1 MSLITQNDMEC
12 YVSQAIAAA
21 MAKDKYAKNVLPF
34 NTTTNKF
41 ELVMT
46 DGSII
51 EMDMG
56 PVLNKALQ
64 QAKGADIYVVA
75 WKSYDEATNIA
86 KLQMSNGTTVD
97 LNLTTVIADAVSSIT
112 LPKSL
117 PPSGQAGGDLQG
129 TYPAPTVV
137 EATESR
143 AGKVELATIAEV
155 KAGTDTTKAVTPAG
169 VMAAIDATAVDY
181 SLALKDEG
189 VSKAARIK
197 ELNVVGAGVAASA
210 TGTTGVITVNTAN
223 EGQEGTVAL
232 ASIADAKAGT
242 DTTKAVTPAGVMA
255 AIDATAVDYSLAL
268 KDEGVSKAA
277 RIKELNVVGAGVA
290 ASATGT
296 TGVIT
301 VNTANEGQ
309 EGTVALA
316 SIADAKA
323 GNSTTTAVTP
333 AALKAVLEDYTP
345 SAATTTKA
353 GIVELATV
361 TEARD
366 GTDTSRAVTPAGMK
380 AAIDAAVNK
389 PDDSTSLVVHG
400 ENASIAY
407 TGGNP
412 HKRIMIA
419 HVKIPHD
426 GTIVVHAGAAGTVA
440 GAAQQ
445 CTWRIDVWKV
455 PAGMQPPN
463 AQQEVPRAF
472 LDQCEEIA
480 STHRFTSPLDHGDY
494 ITTGNAFGVDVKAND
509 HIMVTTVP
517 RAPAGGSMTLVVSDA
532 RLEYRYI

>member
-41 ELVMT
+41 EMVMT
-46 DGSII
+46 DGRII

-75 WKSYDEATNIA
+75 WKSYDAATNIA

-137 EATESR
+137 AATESR

-189 VSKAARIK
+189 VSKAARVK

-210 TGTTGVITVNTAN
+210 TGTTGVITVNTA
-223 EGQEGTVAL
+223 
-232 ASIADAKAGT
+232 K
-242 DTTKAVTPAGVMA
+242 
-255 AIDATAVDYSLAL
+255 
-268 KDEGVSKAA
+268 
-277 RIKELNVVGAGVA
+277 
-290 ASATGT
+290 
-296 TGVIT
+296 
-301 VNTANEGQ
+301 EGQ

-361 TEARD
+361 TEAKD

-389 PDDSTSLVVHG
+389 PDDSTSLVVG
-400 ENASIAY
+400 ESASIAY

-412 HKRIMIA
+412 VKDIMIA
-419 HVKIPHD
+419 YLKIPHD
-426 GTIVVHAGAAGTVA
+426 GTIVVHAGATGAVA
-440 GAAQQ
+440 TPPQ
-445 CTWRIDVWKV
+445 CAWHFNVWKV

-463 AQQEVPRAF
+463 AQQEVPIAF
-472 LDQCEEIA
+472 LDRCEEIA
-480 STHRFTSPLDHGDY
+480 SAHRFTNQWDNSDY

-509 HIMVTTVP
+509 HIMVAVLPLTS
-517 RAPAGGSMTLVVSDA
+517 AGVSMTLAVWDV

>member
-46 DGSII
+46 DGRII

-97 LNLTTVIADAVSSIT
+97 LNLTTVIADAISSIT

-232 ASIADAKAGT
+232 ASIADAKAG
-242 DTTKAVTPAGVMA
+242 
-255 AIDATAVDYSLAL
+255 
-268 KDEGVSKAA
+268 
-277 RIKELNVVGAGVA
+277 
-290 ASATGT
+290 
-296 TGVIT
+296 
-301 VNTANEGQ
+301 
-309 EGTVALA
+309 
-316 SIADAKA
+316 
-323 GNSTTTAVTP
+323 NSTTTAVTP

-361 TEARD
+361 TEAKD

-389 PDDSTSLVVHG
+389 PDDSTSLVG
-400 ENASIAY
+400 YGQNASIAY

-412 HKRIMIA
+412 PKDIMIA

-426 GTIVVHAGAAGTVA
+426 GTIVVHAGAAGSTA
-440 GAAQQ
+440 GATQQ
-445 CTWRIDVWKV
+445 CSWHFNVWKV

-480 STHRFTSPLDHGDY
+480 STHRFTTPWDNGDY

-509 HIMVTTVP
+509 HIMVAIQPMTS
-517 RAPAGGSMTLVVSDA
+517 AGSSMTLVVSNA

>member
-46 DGSII
+46 DGRII

-129 TYPAPTVV
+129 TYRAPTVV

-155 KAGTDTTKAVTPAG
+155 T
-169 VMAAIDATAVDY
+169 
-181 SLALKDEG
+181 
-189 VSKAARIK
+189 
-197 ELNVVGAGVAASA
+197 
-210 TGTTGVITVNTAN
+210 
-223 EGQEGTVAL
+223 
-232 ASIADAKAGT
+232 AGT

-389 PDDSTSLVVHG
+389 PDDSKSLVVYG

-426 GTIVVHAGAAGTVA
+426 GKIVVHAGAAGNIADAT
-440 GAAQQ
+440 QQ
-445 CTWRIDVWKV
+445 CAWHFNVWKV

-463 AQQEVPRAF
+463 AQQDVPIAF

-480 STHRFTSPLDHGDY
+480 STHRFTTPWDNGDY

-509 HIMVTTVP
+509 HIMVAVLPLTS
-517 RAPAGGSMTLVVSDA
+517 AGNSMTLVVSNT

>member
-189 VSKAARIK
+189 VSKAAR
-197 ELNVVGAGVAASA
+197 V
-210 TGTTGVITVNTAN
+210 
-223 EGQEGTVAL
+223 
-232 ASIADAKAGT
+232 
-242 DTTKAVTPAGVMA
+242 
-255 AIDATAVDYSLAL
+255 
-268 KDEGVSKAA
+268 
-277 RIKELNVVGAGVA
+277 KELNVVGAGVA

-412 HKRIMIA
+412 IKNIVIA
-419 HVKIPHD
+419 YVKIPHD
-426 GTIVVHAGAAGTVA
+426 GTIVVHAGAVGDVFGTT
-440 GAAQQ
+440 QQ
-445 CTWRIDVWKV
+445 CAWHFNVWKV

-463 AQQEVPRAF
+463 AQQEVPKAF
-472 LDQCEEIA
+472 IAQCEEIA
-480 STHRFTSPLDHGDY
+480 STHRFTTPWDNGDY

-509 HIMVTTVP
+509 HIMVAVQPTTSS
-517 RAPAGGSMTLVVSDA
+517 GSSMTLVVSNV

>member
-41 ELVMT
+41 ELVMA

-155 KAGTDTTKAVTPAG
+155 TAGTDTTKAVTPAG

-210 TGTTGVITVNTAN
+210 TGTTGVITVNTA
-223 EGQEGTVAL
+223 E
-232 ASIADAKAGT
+232 
-242 DTTKAVTPAGVMA
+242 
-255 AIDATAVDYSLAL
+255 
-268 KDEGVSKAA
+268 
-277 RIKELNVVGAGVA
+277 
-290 ASATGT
+290 
-296 TGVIT
+296 
-301 VNTANEGQ
+301 EGQ

-361 TEARD
+361 TEAKD

-380 AAIDAAVNK
+380 AAIDAAINK
-389 PDDSTSLVVHG
+389 PDDSTSLVVG
-400 ENASIAY
+400 ESASIAY

-412 HKRIMIA
+412 TKNIMIA
-419 HVKIPHD
+419 YLKIPHD
-426 GTIVVHAGAAGTVA
+426 GTIVVHAEASGVVVA
-440 GAAQQ
+440 TTPQ
-445 CTWRIDVWKV
+445 CAWHFNVWKV

-463 AQQEVPRAF
+463 AQQEVPIAF
-472 LDQCEEIA
+472 LDRCKEIA
-480 STHRFTSPLDHGDY
+480 STHRFTNPWDNSDH

-509 HIMVTTVP
+509 HIMVTVQPLTS
-517 RAPAGGSMTLVVSDA
+517 AGASMTLAVWDV

>member
-41 ELVMT
+41 ELVMA

-86 KLQMSNGTTVD
+86 KLQMSNGTTID
-97 LNLTTVIADAVSSIT
+97 LNLTTVITDAVSSIT

-189 VSKAARIK
+189 VSKAARVK

-210 TGTTGVITVNTAN
+210 TGTTGVITVNTA
-223 EGQEGTVAL
+223 E
-232 ASIADAKAGT
+232 
-242 DTTKAVTPAGVMA
+242 
-255 AIDATAVDYSLAL
+255 
-268 KDEGVSKAA
+268 
-277 RIKELNVVGAGVA
+277 
-290 ASATGT
+290 
-296 TGVIT
+296 
-301 VNTANEGQ
+301 EGQ

-323 GNSTTTAVTP
+323 GNSTSTAVTP

-361 TEARD
+361 TEAKD

-389 PDDSTSLVVHG
+389 PDDSTSLVGYG

-412 HKRIMIA
+412 LKDIMIA

-426 GTIVVHAGAAGTVA
+426 GTIVVHAGAAGFTA
-440 GAAQQ
+440 GATQQ
-445 CTWRIDVWKV
+445 CAWHFNVWKV

-463 AQQEVPRAF
+463 AQQEVPKAF
-472 LDQCEEIA
+472 IAQCEEIA
-480 STHRFTSPLDHGDY
+480 SAHRFTNPWDNGDY
-494 ITTGNAFGVDVKAND
+494 ITTGNAFGVDVRAND
-509 HIMVTTVP
+509 HIMVAIQPITSD
-517 RAPAGGSMTLVVSDA
+517 GNSMTLVVRDV

>member
-41 ELVMT
+41 ELVMA

-86 KLQMSNGTTVD
+86 KLQMSNGTTID
-97 LNLTTVIADAVSSIT
+97 LNLTTVITDAVSSIT

-155 KAGTDTTKAVTPAG
+155 TAGTDTTKAVTPAG

-189 VSKAARIK
+189 VSKAARVK

-210 TGTTGVITVNTAN
+210 TGTTGVITVNTA
-223 EGQEGTVAL
+223 E
-232 ASIADAKAGT
+232 
-242 DTTKAVTPAGVMA
+242 
-255 AIDATAVDYSLAL
+255 
-268 KDEGVSKAA
+268 
-277 RIKELNVVGAGVA
+277 
-290 ASATGT
+290 
-296 TGVIT
+296 
-301 VNTANEGQ
+301 EGQ

-323 GNSTTTAVTP
+323 GNSTSTAVTP

-361 TEARD
+361 TEAKD

-380 AAIDAAVNK
+380 AAIDAAINK
-389 PDDSTSLVVHG
+389 PDDSTSLVVG
-400 ENASIAY
+400 ESASIAY

-412 HKRIMIA
+412 TKNIMIA
-419 HVKIPHD
+419 YLKIPHD
-426 GTIVVHAGAAGTVA
+426 GTIVVHAEASGVVVA
-440 GAAQQ
+440 TTPQ
-445 CTWRIDVWKV
+445 CAWHFNVWKV

-463 AQQEVPRAF
+463 AQQEVPIAF
-472 LDQCEEIA
+472 LDRCKEIA
-480 STHRFTSPLDHGDY
+480 STHRFTNPWDNSDH

-509 HIMVTTVP
+509 HIMVAVLPLTS
-517 RAPAGGSMTLVVSDA
+517 AGASMTLAVWDV

>member
-64 QAKGADIYVVA
+64 QAKGADAYVVA

-97 LNLTTVIADAVSSIT
+97 LNLTTVIADAIASIT

-155 KAGTDTTKAVTPAG
+155 TAGTDTTKAVTPAG

-210 TGTTGVITVNTAN
+210 TGTTGVITVNTA
-223 EGQEGTVAL
+223 E
-232 ASIADAKAGT
+232 
-242 DTTKAVTPAGVMA
+242 
-255 AIDATAVDYSLAL
+255 
-268 KDEGVSKAA
+268 
-277 RIKELNVVGAGVA
+277 
-290 ASATGT
+290 
-296 TGVIT
+296 
-301 VNTANEGQ
+301 EGQ

-380 AAIDAAVNK
+380 AAIDAAINK
-389 PDDSTSLVVHG
+389 PDDSTSLVVG
-400 ENASIAY
+400 ESASIAY

-412 HKRIMIA
+412 IKNIMIA
-419 HVKIPHD
+419 YLKIPHD
-426 GTIVVHAGAAGTVA
+426 GTIVVHAEASGVVVA
-440 GAAQQ
+440 TTPQ
-445 CTWRIDVWKV
+445 CAWHFNVWKV

-463 AQQEVPRAF
+463 AQQEVPIAF
-472 LDQCEEIA
+472 LDRCKEIA
-480 STHRFTSPLDHGDY
+480 STHRFTNPWDNSDH
-494 ITTGNAFGVDVKAND
+494 ITTGNAFGVNVKAND
-509 HIMVTTVP
+509 HIMVAVLPLTS
-517 RAPAGGSMTLVVSDA
+517 AGASMTLAVWDV

>member
-46 DGSII
+46 DGRII

-97 LNLTTVIADAVSSIT
+97 LNLTTVIADAIASIT

-232 ASIADAKAGT
+232 ASIADAKAG
-242 DTTKAVTPAGVMA
+242 
-255 AIDATAVDYSLAL
+255 
-268 KDEGVSKAA
+268 
-277 RIKELNVVGAGVA
+277 
-290 ASATGT
+290 
-296 TGVIT
+296 
-301 VNTANEGQ
+301 
-309 EGTVALA
+309 
-316 SIADAKA
+316 
-323 GNSTTTAVTP
+323 NSTTTAVTP

-361 TEARD
+361 TEAKD

-389 PDDSTSLVVHG
+389 PDDSTSLVG
-400 ENASIAY
+400 YGQNASIAY

-412 HKRIMIA
+412 PKDIMIA

-426 GTIVVHAGAAGTVA
+426 GTIVVHAGAAGSTA
-440 GAAQQ
+440 GATQQ
-445 CTWRIDVWKV
+445 CSWHFNVWKV

-463 AQQEVPRAF
+463 ARQEVPRA
-472 LDQCEEIA
+472 LIDQCEEIA
-480 STHRFTSPLDHGDY
+480 STHRFTTPWDITDY

-509 HIMVTTVP
+509 HIMVVIMPLTS
-517 RAPAGGSMTLVVSDA
+517 AGNSMTLVVSDV

>member
-46 DGSII
+46 DGRII

-97 LNLTTVIADAVSSIT
+97 LNLTTVIADAISSIT

-232 ASIADAKAGT
+232 ASIADAKAG
-242 DTTKAVTPAGVMA
+242 
-255 AIDATAVDYSLAL
+255 
-268 KDEGVSKAA
+268 
-277 RIKELNVVGAGVA
+277 
-290 ASATGT
+290 
-296 TGVIT
+296 
-301 VNTANEGQ
+301 
-309 EGTVALA
+309 
-316 SIADAKA
+316 
-323 GNSTTTAVTP
+323 NSTTTAVTP

-361 TEARD
+361 TEAKD

-389 PDDSTSLVVHG
+389 PDDSTSLVG
-400 ENASIAY
+400 YGQNASIAY

-412 HKRIMIA
+412 PKDIMIA

-426 GTIVVHAGAAGTVA
+426 GTIVVHAGAAGSTA
-440 GAAQQ
+440 GATQQ
-445 CTWRIDVWKV
+445 CSWHFNVWKV

-463 AQQEVPRAF
+463 ARQEVPRAF
-472 LDQCEEIA
+472 IDQCEEIA
-480 STHRFTSPLDHGDY
+480 STHRFTTPWDNGDY

-509 HIMVTTVP
+509 HIMVVIMPLTS
-517 RAPAGGSMTLVVSDA
+517 AGNSMTLVVSDV

>member
-232 ASIADAKAGT
+232 ASIADAKAG
-242 DTTKAVTPAGVMA
+242 
-255 AIDATAVDYSLAL
+255 
-268 KDEGVSKAA
+268 
-277 RIKELNVVGAGVA
+277 
-290 ASATGT
+290 
-296 TGVIT
+296 
-301 VNTANEGQ
+301 
-309 EGTVALA
+309 
-316 SIADAKA
+316 
-323 GNSTTTAVTP
+323 NSTTTAVTP

-361 TEARD
+361 TEAKD

-389 PDDSTSLVVHG
+389 PDDSTSLVGYG

-412 HKRIMIA
+412 LKDIMIA

-426 GTIVVHAGAAGTVA
+426 GTIVVHAGAVGSTD
-440 GAAQQ
+440 GATQQ
-445 CTWRIDVWKV
+445 CSWHFNVWKV

-463 AQQEVPRAF
+463 AQQEVPTAF

-480 STHRFTSPLDHGDY
+480 SAHRFTNPWDNGDY

-509 HIMVTTVP
+509 HIMVAVLPLTS
-517 RAPAGGSMTLVVSDA
+517 AGASMTLVVRDV

>member
-46 DGSII
+46 DGRII

-97 LNLTTVIADAVSSIT
+97 LNLTTVIADAIASIT

-232 ASIADAKAGT
+232 ASIADAKAG
-242 DTTKAVTPAGVMA
+242 
-255 AIDATAVDYSLAL
+255 
-268 KDEGVSKAA
+268 
-277 RIKELNVVGAGVA
+277 
-290 ASATGT
+290 
-296 TGVIT
+296 
-301 VNTANEGQ
+301 
-309 EGTVALA
+309 
-316 SIADAKA
+316 
-323 GNSTTTAVTP
+323 NSTTTAVTP

-361 TEARD
+361 TEAKD

-389 PDDSTSLVVHG
+389 PDDSTSLVG
-400 ENASIAY
+400 YGQNASIAY

-412 HKRIMIA
+412 PKDIMIA

-426 GTIVVHAGAAGTVA
+426 GTIVVHAGAAGSTA
-440 GAAQQ
+440 GATQQ
-445 CTWRIDVWKV
+445 CSWHFNVWKV

-463 AQQEVPRAF
+463 AQQDVPRAF

-480 STHRFTSPLDHGDY
+480 STHRFTTPWDYGDY

-509 HIMVTTVP
+509 HIMVAIQPMTS
-517 RAPAGGSMTLVVSDA
+517 AGNSMTLVVSDV
-532 RLEYRYI
+532 RIEYRYI

>member
-12 YVSQAIAAA
+12 YVSQAITAA

-155 KAGTDTTKAVTPAG
+155 TAGTDTTKAVTPAG

-197 ELNVVGAGVAASA
+197 ELNVVGAGVAAFA

-232 ASIADAKAGT
+232 ASIA
-242 DTTKAVTPAGVMA
+242 
-255 AIDATAVDYSLAL
+255 
-268 KDEGVSKAA
+268 
-277 RIKELNVVGAGVA
+277 N
-290 ASATGT
+290 
-296 TGVIT
+296 
-301 VNTANEGQ
+301 
-309 EGTVALA
+309 
-316 SIADAKA
+316 AKA

-380 AAIDAAVNK
+380 AAIDAAINK
-389 PDDSTSLVVHG
+389 PDDSTSLVVG
-400 ENASIAY
+400 EAASIAY

-412 HKRIMIA
+412 PKDIMIA
-419 HVKIPHD
+419 YLKIPHD
-426 GTIVVHAGAAGTVA
+426 GTIVVHAEASGVVVA
-440 GAAQQ
+440 TTPQ
-445 CTWRIDVWKV
+445 CAWHFNVWKV

-463 AQQEVPRAF
+463 AQQEVPMAF
-472 LDQCEEIA
+472 IHQCKEIA
-480 STHRFTSPLDHGDY
+480 STHRFTNPWDNSDH

-509 HIMVTTVP
+509 HIMVAVLPLTS
-517 RAPAGGSMTLVVSDA
+517 AGASMTLAVWDV

>member
-46 DGSII
+46 DGRII

-75 WKSYDEATNIA
+75 WKSYDAATNIA

-97 LNLTTVIADAVSSIT
+97 LNLTAVIADAASSIT

-155 KAGTDTTKAVTPAG
+155 TAGTDTTKAVTPAG

-232 ASIADAKAGT
+232 ASIADAKAGISP
-242 DTTKAVTPAGVMA
+242 TT
-255 AIDATAVDYSLAL
+255 
-268 KDEGVSKAA
+268 
-277 RIKELNVVGAGVA
+277 
-290 ASATGT
+290 
-296 TGVIT
+296 
-301 VNTANEGQ
+301 
-309 EGTVALA
+309 
-316 SIADAKA
+316 
-323 GNSTTTAVTP
+323 
-333 AALKAVLEDYTP
+333 
-345 SAATTTKA
+345 
-353 GIVELATV
+353 
-361 TEARD
+361 
-366 GTDTSRAVTPAGMK
+366 AVTPAGMK

-389 PDDSTSLVVHG
+389 PADVRSTVVKG

-412 HKRIMIA
+412 LKVIMITA
-419 HVKIPHD
+419 LKITHD
-426 GTIVVHAGAAGTVA
+426 GTIVVHAGAAGSTA
-440 GAAQQ
+440 GATQQ
-445 CTWRIDVWKV
+445 CAWHFNVFKV

-463 AQQEVPRAF
+463 AQQEVPRAV

-480 STHRFTSPLDHGDY
+480 SAHRFTNSWDYGDY

-509 HIMVTTVP
+509 HIMMTVQP
-517 RAPAGGSMTLVVSDA
+517 LTSSGKSMTLVVSNV

>member
-41 ELVMT
+41 ELVMA

-64 QAKGADIYVVA
+64 QAKGADAYVVA

-137 EATESR
+137 AATESL

-155 KAGTDTTKAVTPAG
+155 TAGTDTTKAVTPAG

-210 TGTTGVITVNTAN
+210 TDTTGVITVNTA
-223 EGQEGTVAL
+223 E
-232 ASIADAKAGT
+232 
-242 DTTKAVTPAGVMA
+242 
-255 AIDATAVDYSLAL
+255 
-268 KDEGVSKAA
+268 
-277 RIKELNVVGAGVA
+277 
-290 ASATGT
+290 
-296 TGVIT
+296 
-301 VNTANEGQ
+301 EGQ

-380 AAIDAAVNK
+380 AAIDAAINK
-389 PDDSTSLVVHG
+389 PDDSTSLVVG
-400 ENASIAY
+400 ESASIAY

-412 HKRIMIA
+412 NKDIMIA
-419 HVKIPHD
+419 YLKIPHD
-426 GTIVVHAGAAGTVA
+426 GTIVVHAEASGVVVA
-440 GAAQQ
+440 TTPQ
-445 CTWRIDVWKV
+445 CAWHFNVWKV

-463 AQQEVPRAF
+463 AKQEVPIAF
-472 LDQCEEIA
+472 LDRCKEIA
-480 STHRFTSPLDHGDY
+480 STHRFTNPWDNSDH

-509 HIMVTTVP
+509 HIMVAVLPLTS
-517 RAPAGGSMTLVVSDA
+517 AGASMTLAVWDV

>member
-46 DGSII
+46 DGRII

-97 LNLTTVIADAVSSIT
+97 LNLTTVIADAIASIT

-232 ASIADAKAGT
+232 ASIADAKAG
-242 DTTKAVTPAGVMA
+242 
-255 AIDATAVDYSLAL
+255 
-268 KDEGVSKAA
+268 
-277 RIKELNVVGAGVA
+277 
-290 ASATGT
+290 
-296 TGVIT
+296 
-301 VNTANEGQ
+301 
-309 EGTVALA
+309 
-316 SIADAKA
+316 
-323 GNSTTTAVTP
+323 NSTTTAVTP

-361 TEARD
+361 TEAKD

-389 PDDSTSLVVHG
+389 PDDSTSLVG
-400 ENASIAY
+400 YGQNASIAY

-412 HKRIMIA
+412 PKDIMIA

-426 GTIVVHAGAAGTVA
+426 GTIVVHAGAAGSTA
-440 GAAQQ
+440 GATQQ
-445 CTWRIDVWKV
+445 CSWHFNVWKV

-463 AQQEVPRAF
+463 ARQEVPRAF
-472 LDQCEEIA
+472 IDQCEEIA
-480 STHRFTSPLDHGDY
+480 STHRFTTPWDNGDY

-509 HIMVTTVP
+509 HIMVAIQPLTS
-517 RAPAGGSMTLVVSDA
+517 AGSSMTLVVSNA

>member
-46 DGSII
+46 DGRII

-75 WKSYDEATNIA
+75 WKSYDAATNIA

-97 LNLTTVIADAVSSIT
+97 LNLTTVIADAIASIT

-155 KAGTDTTKAVTPAG
+155 T
-169 VMAAIDATAVDY
+169 
-181 SLALKDEG
+181 
-189 VSKAARIK
+189 
-197 ELNVVGAGVAASA
+197 
-210 TGTTGVITVNTAN
+210 
-223 EGQEGTVAL
+223 
-232 ASIADAKAGT
+232 AGT

-361 TEARD
+361 TEAKD

-389 PDDSTSLVVHG
+389 PDDSTSLVGYG

-412 HKRIMIA
+412 LKNIVIA

-426 GTIVVHAGAAGTVA
+426 GTIVVHAGAAGHVA
-440 GAAQQ
+440 AGTQQ
-445 CTWRIDVWKV
+445 CAWHFNVWKV

-463 AQQEVPRAF
+463 AQQVVPKAF
-472 LDQCEEIA
+472 IAQCEEIA
-480 STHRFTSPLDHGDY
+480 SAHRFTNPWDNGDY

-509 HIMVTTVP
+509 HIMVAIQP
-517 RAPAGGSMTLVVSDA
+517 LAPTGTSMTLVVSNT
-532 RLEYRYI
+532 RLEYRSI

>member
-46 DGSII
+46 DGRII

-137 EATESR
+137 AATESR

-155 KAGTDTTKAVTPAG
+155 
-169 VMAAIDATAVDY
+169 
-181 SLALKDEG
+181 
-189 VSKAARIK
+189 
-197 ELNVVGAGVAASA
+197 
-210 TGTTGVITVNTAN
+210 
-223 EGQEGTVAL
+223 
-232 ASIADAKAGT
+232 KAGT

-389 PDDSTSLVVHG
+389 PDDSTSLVVYG

-412 HKRIMIA
+412 LKDIMIA
-419 HVKIPHD
+419 YLKIPHD
-426 GTIVVHAGAAGTVA
+426 GTIVVHAGAAGHVA
-440 GAAQQ
+440 AGTQQ
-445 CTWRIDVWKV
+445 CTWHFNVWKV

-463 AQQEVPRAF
+463 AQQELPIGFQA
-472 LDQCEEIA
+472 QCEEIA
-480 STHRFTSPLDHGDY
+480 STHRFTTPWDNGDY

-509 HIMVTTVP
+509 HIMVAVQPLTS
-517 RAPAGGSMTLVVSDA
+517 AGNSMTLVVRDV

>member
-189 VSKAARIK
+189 VSKAAR
-197 ELNVVGAGVAASA
+197 V
-210 TGTTGVITVNTAN
+210 
-223 EGQEGTVAL
+223 
-232 ASIADAKAGT
+232 
-242 DTTKAVTPAGVMA
+242 
-255 AIDATAVDYSLAL
+255 
-268 KDEGVSKAA
+268 
-277 RIKELNVVGAGVA
+277 KELNVVGAGVA

-389 PDDSTSLVVHG
+389 PDDSTSLVGYG

-412 HKRIMIA
+412 PKDIMIA

-426 GTIVVHAGAAGTVA
+426 GTIVVHAGAAGSTA
-440 GAAQQ
+440 GAPQQ
-445 CTWRIDVWKV
+445 CSWHFNVWKV

-463 AQQEVPRAF
+463 AQQELPIGFQA
-472 LDQCEEIA
+472 QCEEIA
-480 STHRFTSPLDHGDY
+480 STHRFTTPWDNGDY

-509 HIMVTTVP
+509 HIMVAVQPLTSS
-517 RAPAGGSMTLVVSDA
+517 GSSMTLVVSNV

>member
-21 MAKDKYAKNVLPF
+21 MAKDKYANNVLPF

-46 DGSII
+46 DGRII

-155 KAGTDTTKAVTPAG
+155 TAGTDTTKAVTPAG

-210 TGTTGVITVNTAN
+210 TGTTGVITVNTA
-223 EGQEGTVAL
+223 E
-232 ASIADAKAGT
+232 
-242 DTTKAVTPAGVMA
+242 
-255 AIDATAVDYSLAL
+255 
-268 KDEGVSKAA
+268 
-277 RIKELNVVGAGVA
+277 
-290 ASATGT
+290 
-296 TGVIT
+296 
-301 VNTANEGQ
+301 EGQ

-389 PDDSTSLVVHG
+389 PDDSTSLVGYG

-412 HKRIMIA
+412 YKNIMIA

-426 GTIVVHAGAAGTVA
+426 GTIVVHAGAKGIVA
-440 GAAQQ
+440 AATQQ
-445 CTWRIDVWKV
+445 CAWHFNVWKV

-463 AQQEVPRAF
+463 AQQDVPREF

-480 STHRFTSPLDHGDY
+480 SAHRFTTPWDNGDY

-509 HIMVTTVP
+509 HIMVAIQPITS
-517 RAPAGGSMTLVVSDA
+517 AGSSMTLVVSDV

>member
-21 MAKDKYAKNVLPF
+21 MAKDKYANNVLPF

-46 DGSII
+46 DGRII

-97 LNLTTVIADAVSSIT
+97 LNLTTVIADAISSIT

-155 KAGTDTTKAVTPAG
+155 TAGTDTTKAVTPAG

-189 VSKAARIK
+189 VSKAAR
-197 ELNVVGAGVAASA
+197 V
-210 TGTTGVITVNTAN
+210 
-223 EGQEGTVAL
+223 
-232 ASIADAKAGT
+232 
-242 DTTKAVTPAGVMA
+242 
-255 AIDATAVDYSLAL
+255 
-268 KDEGVSKAA
+268 
-277 RIKELNVVGAGVA
+277 KELNVVGAGVA

-389 PDDSTSLVVHG
+389 PVDSASLVVPG

-412 HKRIMIA
+412 LKNIVIA

-426 GTIVVHAGAAGTVA
+426 GTIVVHAGAAGSVA
-440 GAAQQ
+440 AGTQQ
-445 CTWRIDVWKV
+445 CAWHFNVWKV

-463 AQQEVPRAF
+463 ARQYVSVGF

-480 STHRFTSPLDHGDY
+480 STHRLTTPRDYGDY

-509 HIMVTTVP
+509 HIMVAIHPITS
-517 RAPAGGSMTLVVSDA
+517 AGSSMTLVVSNV

>member
-232 ASIADAKAGT
+232 ASIADAKAG
-242 DTTKAVTPAGVMA
+242 
-255 AIDATAVDYSLAL
+255 
-268 KDEGVSKAA
+268 
-277 RIKELNVVGAGVA
+277 
-290 ASATGT
+290 
-296 TGVIT
+296 
-301 VNTANEGQ
+301 
-309 EGTVALA
+309 
-316 SIADAKA
+316 
-323 GNSTTTAVTP
+323 NSTTTAVTP

-412 HKRIMIA
+412 FKNIMIA

-426 GTIVVHAGAAGTVA
+426 GTIVVHAGAAGSTA
-440 GAAQQ
+440 GATQQ
-445 CTWRIDVWKV
+445 CAWHFNVWKV

-463 AQQEVPRAF
+463 AQQEVPIAF

-480 STHRFTSPLDHGDY
+480 SAHRFTSPWDNGDY

-509 HIMVTTVP
+509 HIMVTVQP
-517 RAPAGGSMTLVVSDA
+517 RTAVGNAMRLVVRDV

>member
-46 DGSII
+46 DGRII

-155 KAGTDTTKAVTPAG
+155 T
-169 VMAAIDATAVDY
+169 
-181 SLALKDEG
+181 
-189 VSKAARIK
+189 
-197 ELNVVGAGVAASA
+197 
-210 TGTTGVITVNTAN
+210 
-223 EGQEGTVAL
+223 
-232 ASIADAKAGT
+232 AGT

-412 HKRIMIA
+412 FKNIVIA
-419 HVKIPHD
+419 YVKIPHD
-426 GTIVVHAGAAGTVA
+426 GTIVVHAGAAGSTA
-440 GAAQQ
+440 GATQQ
-445 CTWRIDVWKV
+445 CSWHFNVWKV

-463 AQQEVPRAF
+463 AQQELPIGFQV
-472 LDQCEEIA
+472 QCEEIA
-480 STHRFTSPLDHGDY
+480 STHRSTTPWDNSDY

-509 HIMVTTVP
+509 HIMVAVQPITSS
-517 RAPAGGSMTLVVSDA
+517 GSSMTLVVSDA

>member
-155 KAGTDTTKAVTPAG
+155 T
-169 VMAAIDATAVDY
+169 
-181 SLALKDEG
+181 
-189 VSKAARIK
+189 
-197 ELNVVGAGVAASA
+197 
-210 TGTTGVITVNTAN
+210 
-223 EGQEGTVAL
+223 
-232 ASIADAKAGT
+232 AGT

-412 HKRIMIA
+412 HTRIMIA

-426 GTIVVHAGAAGTVA
+426 GTIVVHAGAAGHVA
-440 GAAQQ
+440 AGTQQ
-445 CTWRIDVWKV
+445 CAWHFNVWKV

-463 AQQEVPRAF
+463 AQQELPIGFQA
-472 LDQCEEIA
+472 QCEEIA
-480 STHRFTSPLDHGDY
+480 STHRFTTPWDNGDY

-509 HIMVTTVP
+509 HIMVTVLPVTSS
-517 RAPAGGSMTLVVSDA
+517 GSSMTLVVSNV

>member
-21 MAKDKYAKNVLPF
+21 MAKDKYANNVLPF

-46 DGSII
+46 DGRII

-97 LNLTTVIADAVSSIT
+97 LNLTTVIADAISSIT

-155 KAGTDTTKAVTPAG
+155 TAGTDTTKAVTPAG

-210 TGTTGVITVNTAN
+210 TGTTGVITVNTA
-223 EGQEGTVAL
+223 E
-232 ASIADAKAGT
+232 
-242 DTTKAVTPAGVMA
+242 
-255 AIDATAVDYSLAL
+255 
-268 KDEGVSKAA
+268 
-277 RIKELNVVGAGVA
+277 
-290 ASATGT
+290 
-296 TGVIT
+296 
-301 VNTANEGQ
+301 EGQ

-389 PDDSTSLVVHG
+389 PDDSTSLVGSG

-412 HKRIMIA
+412 FKNIMIA

-426 GTIVVHAGAAGTVA
+426 GTIVVHAGAAGDVA
-440 GAAQQ
+440 GTQQ
-445 CTWRIDVWKV
+445 CAWHFNVWKV

-463 AQQEVPRAF
+463 AQQDVPRAF
-472 LDQCEEIA
+472 IDQCEEIA
-480 STHRFTSPLDHGDY
+480 SAHRYTTPWDNGDY

-509 HIMVTTVP
+509 HIMVAVLPLTS
-517 RAPAGGSMTLVVSDA
+517 AGVSMTLVVSDA

>member
-155 KAGTDTTKAVTPAG
+155 T
-169 VMAAIDATAVDY
+169 
-181 SLALKDEG
+181 
-189 VSKAARIK
+189 
-197 ELNVVGAGVAASA
+197 
-210 TGTTGVITVNTAN
+210 
-223 EGQEGTVAL
+223 
-232 ASIADAKAGT
+232 AGT

-389 PDDSTSLVVHG
+389 PDDSTSLVVYG

-407 TGGNP
+407 TGGSP
-412 HKRIMIA
+412 LKRIMIA
-419 HVKIPHD
+419 YVKIPHD
-426 GTIVVHAGAAGTVA
+426 GTIVVHAGAVGSTGGVT
-440 GAAQQ
+440 QQ
-445 CTWRIDVWKV
+445 CVWHFNVWKV

-480 STHRFTSPLDHGDY
+480 SAHRFTTPWDNGDY
-494 ITTGNAFGVDVKAND
+494 ITTGNAFGVDVNVND
-509 HIMVTTVP
+509 HIMVAIEPMTSSG
-517 RAPAGGSMTLVVSDA
+517 ASMTLVVRDV

>member
-41 ELVMT
+41 ELVMA

-64 QAKGADIYVVA
+64 QAKGADAYVVA

-137 EATESR
+137 AATESR

-210 TGTTGVITVNTAN
+210 TGTTGVITVNTA
-223 EGQEGTVAL
+223 
-232 ASIADAKAGT
+232 K
-242 DTTKAVTPAGVMA
+242 
-255 AIDATAVDYSLAL
+255 
-268 KDEGVSKAA
+268 
-277 RIKELNVVGAGVA
+277 
-290 ASATGT
+290 
-296 TGVIT
+296 
-301 VNTANEGQ
+301 EGQ

-380 AAIDAAVNK
+380 AAIDAAINK
-389 PDDSTSLVVHG
+389 PDDSTSLVVG
-400 ENASIAY
+400 ESASIAY

-412 HKRIMIA
+412 IKDIMIA
-419 HVKIPHD
+419 YLKIPHD
-426 GTIVVHAGAAGTVA
+426 GTIVVHAEASGVVVA
-440 GAAQQ
+440 TTPQ
-445 CTWRIDVWKV
+445 CSWHFNVWKV

-463 AQQEVPRAF
+463 AQQEVPIAF
-472 LDQCEEIA
+472 LDRCKEIA
-480 STHRFTSPLDHGDY
+480 STHRFTNPWDNSDH

-509 HIMVTTVP
+509 HIMVAVLPLTS
-517 RAPAGGSMTLVVSDA
+517 AGASMTLAVWDV

>member
-46 DGSII
+46 DGRII

-155 KAGTDTTKAVTPAG
+155 TAGTDTTKAVTPAG
-169 VMAAIDATAVDY
+169 VM
-181 SLALKDEG
+181 
-189 VSKAARIK
+189 
-197 ELNVVGAGVAASA
+197 
-210 TGTTGVITVNTAN
+210 
-223 EGQEGTVAL
+223 
-232 ASIADAKAGT
+232 
-242 DTTKAVTPAGVMA
+242 
-255 AIDATAVDYSLAL
+255 
-268 KDEGVSKAA
+268 
-277 RIKELNVVGAGVA
+277 
-290 ASATGT
+290 
-296 TGVIT
+296 
-301 VNTANEGQ
+301 
-309 EGTVALA
+309 
-316 SIADAKA
+316 
-323 GNSTTTAVTP
+323 
-333 AALKAVLEDYTP
+333 AVLEDYTP

-361 TEARD
+361 TEAKD

-389 PDDSTSLVVHG
+389 PDDSTSLVGYGKSALIV
-400 ENASIAY
+400 Y
-407 TGGNP
+407 TGGDPLKN
-412 HKRIMIA
+412 IMIA

-426 GTIVVHAGAAGTVA
+426 GTIVVHAGATGYVAAGT
-440 GAAQQ
+440 QQ
-445 CTWRIDVWKV
+445 CAWHFNVFKV
-455 PAGMQPPN
+455 PAGMQPPD
-463 AQQEVPRAF
+463 AEQEVPRAF
-472 LDQCEEIA
+472 LDRCEEIA
-480 STHRFTSPLDHGDY
+480 STHRFTTPWDNEDY

-509 HIMVTTVP
+509 HIMVAVQPITS
-517 RAPAGGSMTLVVSDA
+517 AGNSMTLVVSGA

>member
-232 ASIADAKAGT
+232 ASIADAKAG
-242 DTTKAVTPAGVMA
+242 
-255 AIDATAVDYSLAL
+255 
-268 KDEGVSKAA
+268 
-277 RIKELNVVGAGVA
+277 
-290 ASATGT
+290 
-296 TGVIT
+296 
-301 VNTANEGQ
+301 
-309 EGTVALA
+309 
-316 SIADAKA
+316 
-323 GNSTTTAVTP
+323 NSTTTAVTP

-412 HKRIMIA
+412 FKNIMIA

-426 GTIVVHAGAAGTVA
+426 GTIVVHAGAAGLIANST
-440 GAAQQ
+440 QP
-445 CTWRIDVWKV
+445 CSWNIDVWKV

-463 AQQEVPRAF
+463 AQQNVPQAF
-472 LDQCEEIA
+472 IDQCEEIA
-480 STHRFTSPLDHGDY
+480 STHRFTTPWNYRDY

-509 HIMVTTVP
+509 HIMVAVQPITSS
-517 RAPAGGSMTLVVSDA
+517 GSSMTLVVSDA

>member
-155 KAGTDTTKAVTPAG
+155 TAGTDTTKAVTPAG

-210 TGTTGVITVNTAN
+210 TGTTGVITVNTA
-223 EGQEGTVAL
+223 E
-232 ASIADAKAGT
+232 
-242 DTTKAVTPAGVMA
+242 
-255 AIDATAVDYSLAL
+255 
-268 KDEGVSKAA
+268 
-277 RIKELNVVGAGVA
+277 
-290 ASATGT
+290 
-296 TGVIT
+296 
-301 VNTANEGQ
+301 EGQ

-412 HKRIMIA
+412 LKDIMIA
-419 HVKIPHD
+419 YLKIPHD
-426 GTIVVHAGAAGTVA
+426 GTIVVHAGAAGSTA
-440 GAAQQ
+440 GATQQ
-445 CTWRIDVWKV
+445 CSWHFNVWKV

-463 AQQEVPRAF
+463 AQQEVPKAF
-472 LDQCEEIA
+472 IAQCEEIA
-480 STHRFTSPLDHGDY
+480 SAHRFTTPWDNGDY

-509 HIMVTTVP
+509 HIMVAVLPLTS
-517 RAPAGGSMTLVVSDA
+517 AGASMTLVVRDV

>member
-12 YVSQAIAAA
+12 YVSQAITAA

-64 QAKGADIYVVA
+64 QAKGADSYVVA

-97 LNLTTVIADAVSSIT
+97 LDLTTVIADAVSSIT

-197 ELNVVGAGVAASA
+197 ELNVVGAGVAAFA

-232 ASIADAKAGT
+232 ASIA
-242 DTTKAVTPAGVMA
+242 
-255 AIDATAVDYSLAL
+255 
-268 KDEGVSKAA
+268 
-277 RIKELNVVGAGVA
+277 N
-290 ASATGT
+290 
-296 TGVIT
+296 
-301 VNTANEGQ
+301 
-309 EGTVALA
+309 
-316 SIADAKA
+316 AKA

-380 AAIDAAVNK
+380 AAIDAAINK
-389 PDDSTSLVVHG
+389 PDDSTSLVVG
-400 ENASIAY
+400 ESTSIAY
-407 TGGNP
+407 KGGNP
-412 HKRIMIA
+412 LKDIMIA
-419 HVKIPHD
+419 YLKIPHD
-426 GTIVVHAGAAGTVA
+426 GTIVVHAGVAGIVTATAQNVA
-440 GAAQQ
+440 GATQQ
-445 CTWRIDVWKV
+445 CAWHFNVWKV
-455 PAGMQPPN
+455 PAGKQPPN
-463 AQQEVPRAF
+463 AQQEVPKAF

-480 STHRFTSPLDHGDY
+480 SAHRFTTPWDNGDY

-509 HIMVTTVP
+509 HIMVAIQP
-517 RAPAGGSMTLVVSDA
+517 IAPAGTSMTLVVRDV
-532 RLEYRYI
+532 RLGYRYI

>member
-189 VSKAARIK
+189 VSKAAR
-197 ELNVVGAGVAASA
+197 V
-210 TGTTGVITVNTAN
+210 
-223 EGQEGTVAL
+223 
-232 ASIADAKAGT
+232 
-242 DTTKAVTPAGVMA
+242 
-255 AIDATAVDYSLAL
+255 
-268 KDEGVSKAA
+268 
-277 RIKELNVVGAGVA
+277 KELNVVGAGVA

-389 PDDSTSLVVHG
+389 PDDSTSLVAHG

-412 HKRIMIA
+412 SKDIMIA

-426 GTIVVHAGAAGTVA
+426 GTIVVHAGAAGSTA
-440 GAAQQ
+440 GATQQ
-445 CTWRIDVWKV
+445 CAWHFNVWKV

-463 AQQEVPRAF
+463 AQQEVPKAF
-472 LDQCEEIA
+472 IAQCEEIA
-480 STHRFTSPLDHGDY
+480 SAHRFTTPWDNGDY

-509 HIMVTTVP
+509 HIMVAIQPLTS
-517 RAPAGGSMTLVVSDA
+517 AGNSMRLVVRDV

>member
-46 DGSII
+46 DGRII

-97 LNLTTVIADAVSSIT
+97 LNLTTVIADAIASIT

-232 ASIADAKAGT
+232 ASIADAKAG
-242 DTTKAVTPAGVMA
+242 
-255 AIDATAVDYSLAL
+255 
-268 KDEGVSKAA
+268 
-277 RIKELNVVGAGVA
+277 
-290 ASATGT
+290 
-296 TGVIT
+296 
-301 VNTANEGQ
+301 
-309 EGTVALA
+309 
-316 SIADAKA
+316 
-323 GNSTTTAVTP
+323 NSTTTAVTP

-361 TEARD
+361 TEAKD

-389 PDDSTSLVVHG
+389 PDDSTSLVG
-400 ENASIAY
+400 YGQNASIAY

-412 HKRIMIA
+412 PKDIMIA

-426 GTIVVHAGAAGTVA
+426 GTIVVHAGAVGHVAAGT
-440 GAAQQ
+440 QQ
-445 CTWRIDVWKV
+445 CAWHFNVWKV

-463 AQQEVPRAF
+463 AQQDVPRAF

-480 STHRFTSPLDHGDY
+480 STHRFTTPWDNGDY

-509 HIMVTTVP
+509 HIMVAIQPMTS
-517 RAPAGGSMTLVVSDA
+517 AGNSMTLVVSDV
-532 RLEYRYI
+532 RIEYRYI

>member
-21 MAKDKYAKNVLPF
+21 MAKDKYANNVLPF

-46 DGSII
+46 DGRII

-155 KAGTDTTKAVTPAG
+155 TAGTDTTKAVTPAG

-210 TGTTGVITVNTAN
+210 TGTTGVITVNTA
-223 EGQEGTVAL
+223 E
-232 ASIADAKAGT
+232 
-242 DTTKAVTPAGVMA
+242 
-255 AIDATAVDYSLAL
+255 
-268 KDEGVSKAA
+268 
-277 RIKELNVVGAGVA
+277 
-290 ASATGT
+290 
-296 TGVIT
+296 
-301 VNTANEGQ
+301 EGQ

-389 PDDSTSLVVHG
+389 PDDSTSLVGHG

-412 HKRIMIA
+412 LKNIMIA

-426 GTIVVHAGAAGTVA
+426 GTIVVHAGAAGNVA
-440 GAAQQ
+440 AGTQQ
-445 CTWRIDVWKV
+445 CAWHFNVWKV

-463 AQQEVPRAF
+463 AQQEVPTAF

-480 STHRFTSPLDHGDY
+480 STHRFTTPWDNGDY

-509 HIMVTTVP
+509 HIMVAIQPITSP
-517 RAPAGGSMTLVVSDA
+517 GISMTLVVSGA

>member
-46 DGSII
+46 NGSII

-97 LNLTTVIADAVSSIT
+97 LNLTTVITDAVSSIT

-155 KAGTDTTKAVTPAG
+155 TAGTDTTKAVTPAG

-189 VSKAARIK
+189 ISKAARIK

-210 TGTTGVITVNTAN
+210 TGTTGVITVNTA
-223 EGQEGTVAL
+223 E
-232 ASIADAKAGT
+232 
-242 DTTKAVTPAGVMA
+242 
-255 AIDATAVDYSLAL
+255 
-268 KDEGVSKAA
+268 
-277 RIKELNVVGAGVA
+277 
-290 ASATGT
+290 
-296 TGVIT
+296 
-301 VNTANEGQ
+301 EGQ

-389 PDDSTSLVVHG
+389 PNDSKSLVVYG
-400 ENASIAY
+400 ENASIAH
-407 TGGNP
+407 TGRNP
-412 HKRIMIA
+412 LKDIMIA
-419 HVKIPHD
+419 YLKIPHD
-426 GTIVVHAGAAGTVA
+426 GTIVVHAGAAGNVTAIAQNVA
-440 GAAQQ
+440 GATQQ
-445 CTWRIDVWKV
+445 CSWHFNVWKV

-463 AQQEVPRAF
+463 AQQVVPKAF
-472 LDQCEEIA
+472 IAQCEEIA
-480 STHRFTSPLDHGDY
+480 SAHRVTTPWDNGDY
-494 ITTGNAFGVDVKAND
+494 ITAGNAFGVDVKAND
-509 HIMVTTVP
+509 HIMVAIQPMTS
-517 RAPAGGSMTLVVSDA
+517 AGASMTLVVSNV

>member
-41 ELVMT
+41 ELVMA

-155 KAGTDTTKAVTPAG
+155 TAGTDTTKAVTPAG

-210 TGTTGVITVNTAN
+210 TGTTGVITVNTA
-223 EGQEGTVAL
+223 E
-232 ASIADAKAGT
+232 
-242 DTTKAVTPAGVMA
+242 
-255 AIDATAVDYSLAL
+255 
-268 KDEGVSKAA
+268 
-277 RIKELNVVGAGVA
+277 
-290 ASATGT
+290 
-296 TGVIT
+296 
-301 VNTANEGQ
+301 EGQ

-361 TEARD
+361 TEAKD

-380 AAIDAAVNK
+380 AAIDAAINK
-389 PDDSTSLVVHG
+389 PDDSTYLVVG

-412 HKRIMIA
+412 IKNIMIA
-419 HVKIPHD
+419 YLKIPHD
-426 GTIVVHAGAAGTVA
+426 GTIVVHAEASGVVVA
-440 GAAQQ
+440 TTPQ
-445 CTWRIDVWKV
+445 CAWHFNVWKV

-463 AQQEVPRAF
+463 AQQEVPIAF
-472 LDQCEEIA
+472 LDRCKEIA
-480 STHRFTSPLDHGDY
+480 STHRFTNPWDNSDH

-509 HIMVTTVP
+509 HIMVTVQPLTS
-517 RAPAGGSMTLVVSDA
+517 AGASMTLAVWDV

>member
-155 KAGTDTTKAVTPAG
+155 TAGTDTTKAVTPAG

-210 TGTTGVITVNTAN
+210 TGTTGVITVNTA
-223 EGQEGTVAL
+223 E
-232 ASIADAKAGT
+232 
-242 DTTKAVTPAGVMA
+242 
-255 AIDATAVDYSLAL
+255 
-268 KDEGVSKAA
+268 
-277 RIKELNVVGAGVA
+277 
-290 ASATGT
+290 
-296 TGVIT
+296 
-301 VNTANEGQ
+301 EGQ

-412 HKRIMIA
+412 LKNIMIA

-426 GTIVVHAGAAGTVA
+426 GTIVVHAGAAGSTA
-440 GAAQQ
+440 GATQQ
-445 CTWRIDVWKV
+445 CAWHFNVWKV
-455 PAGMQPPN
+455 PASMQPPN
-463 AQQEVPRAF
+463 AQQEVPKAF

-480 STHRFTSPLDHGDY
+480 STHRFTTPWDNGDY
-494 ITTGNAFGVDVKAND
+494 ITTGNAFGVHVNVND
-509 HIMVTTVP
+509 HIMVAILPITS
-517 RAPAGGSMTLVVSDA
+517 AGASMTLVVRDV

>member
-21 MAKDKYAKNVLPF
+21 MAKDKYANNVLPF

-46 DGSII
+46 DGRII

-155 KAGTDTTKAVTPAG
+155 TAGTDTTKAVTPAG

-197 ELNVVGAGVAASA
+197 ELNVVGAGVATEQPA
-210 TGTTGVITVNTAN
+210 
-223 EGQEGTVAL
+223 VA
-232 ASIADAKAGT
+232 
-242 DTTKAVTPAGVMA
+242 
-255 AIDATAVDYSLAL
+255 
-268 KDEGVSKAA
+268 
-277 RIKELNVVGAGVA
+277 
-290 ASATGT
+290 
-296 TGVIT
+296 
-301 VNTANEGQ
+301 
-309 EGTVALA
+309 
-316 SIADAKA
+316 
-323 GNSTTTAVTP
+323 
-333 AALKAVLEDYTP
+333 
-345 SAATTTKA
+345 
-353 GIVELATV
+353 
-361 TEARD
+361 
-366 GTDTSRAVTPAGMK
+366 
-380 AAIDAAVNK
+380 
-389 PDDSTSLVVHG
+389 PDH
-400 ENASIAY
+400 
-407 TGGNP
+407 
-412 HKRIMIA
+412 R
-419 HVKIPHD
+419 
-426 GTIVVHAGAAGTVA
+426 
-440 GAAQQ
+440 
-445 CTWRIDVWKV
+445 
-455 PAGMQPPN
+455 
-463 AQQEVPRAF
+463 PR
-472 LDQCEEIA
+472 
-480 STHRFTSPLDHGDY
+480 
-494 ITTGNAFGVDVKAND
+494 
-509 HIMVTTVP
+509 
-517 RAPAGGSMTLVVSDA
+517 
-532 RLEYRYI
+532 